1 MAKYTELFSEF
12 LARGNSLPAA
22 FNQIVGFDDLF
33 SQFYGDHEI
42 GFETEEL
49 FAMKLNA
56 YANIYI
62 PAYAERINNV
72 TALMAGIMDP
82 EKVRETV
89 HDLGESETLQWV
101 LPYNADAGTPSGRTR
116 SPEST
121 NTDTLTETGYTPD
134 EILRIYESLRIVE
147 YNITRAL
154 LNEFR
159 PLFMMIY

>member
-1 MAKYTELFSEF
+1 MAKYTELLSEF
-12 LARGNSLPAA
+12 LARGNTLPAA
-22 FNQIVGFDDLF
+22 FNQLVGFGDLF
-33 SQFYGDHEI
+33 SQYYGDYEI

-62 PAYAERINNV
+62 PAYADRITKVNN
-72 TALMAGIMDP
+72 LMSGLMSP
-82 EKVRETV
+82 EKIRETI

-101 LPYNADAGTPSGRTR
+101 LPYNADDGTPSGRTR
-116 SPEST
+116 SPETT

-134 EILRIYESLRIVE
+134 EVLRIYEALRVVE
-147 YNITRAL
+147 YNLQRAL

-159 PLFMMIY
+159 PLFMMIF